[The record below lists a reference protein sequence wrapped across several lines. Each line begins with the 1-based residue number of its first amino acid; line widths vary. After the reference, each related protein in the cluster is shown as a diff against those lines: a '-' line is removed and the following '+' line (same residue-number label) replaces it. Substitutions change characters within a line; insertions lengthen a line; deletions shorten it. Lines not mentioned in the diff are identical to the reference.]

1 MLALRK
7 KNEDLIMVKHCVDYL
22 ALRGKRDD
30 LGLSLS
36 PGDREL
42 LDELERFF
50 LERAEHAPAGVPE
63 WARRDHH
70 RRDLKLA
77 VRFTRADG
85 SASDGRMVNLS
96 GGGAFVETIEPLAAG
111 QRTVLRII
119 DEAAA
124 REWRLGAAVAW
135 VQHGGGMGLRFVG
148 IPLEVRLGHRPHAK
162 PPLRRAA

>member
-1 MLALRK
+1 M
-7 KNEDLIMVKHCVDYL
+7 IKHCVDYL

-30 LGLSLS
+30 LGLALS
-36 PGDREL
+36 PADREL
-42 LDELERFF
+42 LDELEHFF
-50 LERAEHAPAGVPE
+50 LERADSAPAGVPE
-63 WARRDHH
+63 FARRDFH

-77 VRFTRADG
+77 VRFSR
-85 SASDGRMVNLS
+85 SDGGVTEGRIRNLS
-96 GGGAFVETIEPLAAG
+96 GGGAFVETIEPLAPG

-148 IPLEVRLGHRPHAK
+148 IPLEVRLGHRPPARR
-162 PPLRRAA
+162 PLRRAA